1 MQIYFDD
8 NLVPED
14 YYMSYSDN
22 FSSFDDSFYL
32 GSSASLNATLQ
43 VPIVAWPGIINNV
56 RIEVDGSPV
65 ATLKV
70 DNITVNDDNSITL
83 DLVDILTHTS
93 SPCDF
98 SALITY
104 QKTYDPE
111 TDTWTET
118 GTGINARD
126 LLNFICQSYSITQGE
141 FELTN
146 GDTMIYSY
154 DNSMTGRNYLEMIAE
169 LQGGYVHIDETGVIY
184 IKYYNRESRN
194 LYRNSDTYSGND
206 SNGWILGGTIDT
218 NETKDGSY
226 SIRTA
231 TAWQGPGVNLV
242 KLYEAGKI
250 EIGDRLTYSVYF
262 KTNFVPNNSP
272 AFSFTLYRG
281 STGTSGRGI
290 KTFSPD
296 EIIPGQWYRVYV
308 TFEITDYSITSDHA
322 RIELNYYDTND
333 RYYFGNNRT
342 NYVWFSQPQV
352 EKGSILTDYESSEK
366 KTFRPLPDDLLSY
379 NDVDTYKLSE
389 EITIERVVYD
399 DGVTEP
405 KKSSEDDSL
414 YTLYLSTDN
423 LFLQNIVQAEF
434 NKICNNIIGYKFYN
448 IHIDNCNRFFTPG
461 STIWFERES
470 GERIPIMVNYTR
482 DYVGGFV
489 GSYDTKISG
498 AKRTETEVIPTE
510 DKIKRIRTIL
520 NQMDNSLTI
529 QASKSDNLK
538 TKTSELRIDLNKVQ
552 SLFQITGGSNLIRNS
567 QFLLPDETWTFTESA
582 QDAYH
587 TPIGSG
593 YNSSL
598 IGETVAVANII
609 LRKSKART
617 EINNV
622 KVNTTHNLNYY
633 ISQDY
638 YTTTHVRL
646 ISKNAGNTIFDDVIT
661 TDSTHTITMRN
672 YSHTIETTDSD
683 YYFEI
688 ETTTTMSGYCKIY
701 DLMFNSGDKKSWEPA
716 ASEVYSTILKMSQ
729 QGFQVYSSGS
739 NILTLITSDGFQVR
753 EAQDGQDGEVI
764 LGRIVS
770 QFNNEGIITEIVRMT
785 KAVIGKYIQEELTL
799 NNFIHHVEYFEE

>member
-22 FSSFDDSFYL
+22 FSSFDESFYL

-56 RIEVDGSPV
+56 RIEVDGNPV

-93 SPCDF
+93 TPCDF

-104 QKTYDPE
+104 QKIYDPE

-118 GTGINARD
+118 GTGITARQ

-146 GDTMIYSY
+146 GDVMIFSY

-169 LQGGYVHIDETGVIY
+169 LQGGYVHIDESGILY
-184 IKYYNRESRN
+184 IKYYFREVN
-194 LYRNSDTYSGND
+194 
-206 SNGWILGGTIDT
+206 
-218 NETKDGSY
+218 NE
-226 SIRTA
+226 
-231 TAWQGPGVNLV
+231 
-242 KLYEAGKI
+242 
-250 EIGDRLTYSVYF
+250 
-262 KTNFVPNNSP
+262 
-272 AFSFTLYRG
+272 
-281 STGTSGRGI
+281 
-290 KTFSPD
+290 KTFD
-296 EIIPGQWYRVYV
+296 
-308 TFEITDYSITSDHA
+308 
-322 RIELNYYDTND
+322 
-333 RYYFGNNRT
+333 
-342 NYVWFSQPQV
+342 
-352 EKGSILTDYESSEK
+352 
-366 KTFRPLPDDLLSY
+366 PDDNIVLSY
-379 NDVDTYKLSE
+379 DEVDTYKLSE
-389 EITIERVVYD
+389 EIIIERVVYD

-434 NKICNNIIGYKFYN
+434 NKICNNIIGYRFYN

-470 GERIPIMVNYTR
+470 GERVPIIVNYTR

-489 GSYDTKISG
+489 GSYETKVSG

-538 TKTSELRIDLNKVQ
+538 TKTTQLRVDLEKVQ

-633 ISQDY
+633 ISQDS

-739 NILTLITSDGFQVR
+739 NILTLLTSDGFQVR
-753 EAQDGQDGEVI
+753 EAQSGGDGEII

-770 QFNNEGIITEIVRMT
+770 QFNTEGIITEIVRMT
-785 KAVIGKYIQEELTL
+785 KAIIGTYIQEELTL
-799 NNFIHHVEYFEE
+799 NSVIHHVEYFEE

>member
-8 NLVPED
+8 NLVPDD

-43 VPIVAWPGIINNV
+43 VPIIAWPGIINNV
-56 RIEVDGSPV
+56 RIEVDGNPV

-104 QKTYDPE
+104 QKIYDPE

-169 LQGGYVHIDETGVIY
+169 LQGGYVHIDENGVLY
-184 IKYYNRESRN
+184 IKYYFRE
-194 LYRNSDTYSGND
+194 
-206 SNGWILGGTIDT
+206 
-218 NETKDGSY
+218 
-226 SIRTA
+226 
-231 TAWQGPGVNLV
+231 VN
-242 KLYEAGKI
+242 KE
-250 EIGDRLTYSVYF
+250 
-262 KTNFVPNNSP
+262 
-272 AFSFTLYRG
+272 
-281 STGTSGRGI
+281 
-290 KTFSPD
+290 KTFD
-296 EIIPGQWYRVYV
+296 
-308 TFEITDYSITSDHA
+308 
-322 RIELNYYDTND
+322 
-333 RYYFGNNRT
+333 
-342 NYVWFSQPQV
+342 
-352 EKGSILTDYESSEK
+352 
-366 KTFRPLPDDLLSY
+366 PDDNIVLSY
-379 NDVDTYKLSE
+379 DEVDTYKLSE
-389 EITIERVVYD
+389 EIIIERVVYD

-405 KKSSEDDSL
+405 KKSSEDNSL

-470 GERIPIMVNYTR
+470 GERVPIVVNYTR

-489 GSYDTKISG
+489 GSYDTKIRV

-510 DKIKRIRTIL
+510 EKIKRIRTIL

-567 QFLLPDETWTFTESA
+567 QFLLSDETWTFTESEE
-582 QDAYH
+582 DAYH

-633 ISQDY
+633 ISQDS

-646 ISKNAGNTIFDDVIT
+646 ISKNAGNIIFDDLIT

-753 EAQDGQDGEVI
+753 EAQDGEEGEVI

-799 NNFIHHVEYFEE
+799 NNVIHHVEYFEE

>member
-22 FSSFDDSFYL
+22 FTSFDDLFYL

-43 VPIVAWPGIINNV
+43 VPIIAWPGMINNV

-118 GTGINARD
+118 GTGITARE

-169 LQGGYVHIDETGVIY
+169 LQGGYVHIDENGLLY
-184 IKYYNRESRN
+184 IKYYFR
-194 LYRNSDTYSGND
+194 
-206 SNGWILGGTIDT
+206 
-218 NETKDGSY
+218 
-226 SIRTA
+226 
-231 TAWQGPGVNLV
+231 
-242 KLYEAGKI
+242 
-250 EIGDRLTYSVYF
+250 EIG
-262 KTNFVPNNSP
+262 NE
-272 AFSFTLYRG
+272 
-281 STGTSGRGI
+281 
-290 KTFSPD
+290 KTFDPD
-296 EIIPGQWYRVYV
+296 ENIV
-308 TFEITDYSITSDHA
+308 
-322 RIELNYYDTND
+322 
-333 RYYFGNNRT
+333 
-342 NYVWFSQPQV
+342 
-352 EKGSILTDYESSEK
+352 
-366 KTFRPLPDDLLSY
+366 LSY
-379 NDVDTYKLSE
+379 DEVDTYKLSE
-389 EITIERVVYD
+389 EIIIERVVYD

-423 LFLQNIVQAEF
+423 LFLQNITLEEF

-448 IHIDNCNRFFTPG
+448 IHIDNCNRFFNPG

-470 GERIPIMVNYTR
+470 GEKVPIMVNYTR
-482 DYVGGFV
+482 DYAGGFV

-582 QDAYH
+582 EDSYH

-622 KVNTTHNLNYY
+622 KVNTTHNINYY
-633 ISQDY
+633 ISQDS
-638 YTTTHVRL
+638 YTTTHIRL
-646 ISKNAGNTIFDDVIT
+646 ISKNAGNTIFDDLIT
-661 TDSTHTITMRN
+661 TDATHTITMRN
-672 YSHTIETTDSD
+672 YSHTIETTDSE

-753 EAQDGQDGEVI
+753 EAQDGGDGEVI

-799 NNFIHHVEYFEE
+799 NNVIHHVEYFEE

>member
-43 VPIVAWPGIINNV
+43 VPIIAWPGIINNV
-56 RIEVDGSPV
+56 RIEVNGNRV

-104 QKTYDPE
+104 QKIYDPE

-118 GTGINARD
+118 GTGITARQ

-169 LQGGYVHIDETGVIY
+169 LQGGYVHIDGNGVLY
-184 IKYYNRESRN
+184 IKYYFREVN
-194 LYRNSDTYSGND
+194 
-206 SNGWILGGTIDT
+206 
-218 NETKDGSY
+218 NE
-226 SIRTA
+226 
-231 TAWQGPGVNLV
+231 
-242 KLYEAGKI
+242 
-250 EIGDRLTYSVYF
+250 
-262 KTNFVPNNSP
+262 
-272 AFSFTLYRG
+272 
-281 STGTSGRGI
+281 
-290 KTFSPD
+290 KTFD
-296 EIIPGQWYRVYV
+296 
-308 TFEITDYSITSDHA
+308 
-322 RIELNYYDTND
+322 
-333 RYYFGNNRT
+333 
-342 NYVWFSQPQV
+342 
-352 EKGSILTDYESSEK
+352 
-366 KTFRPLPDDLLSY
+366 PDDNIVLSY
-379 NDVDTYKLSE
+379 DEVDTYKLSE
-389 EITIERVVYD
+389 EIIIERVVYD

-470 GERIPIMVNYTR
+470 GEKVPIMVNYTR

-489 GSYDTKISG
+489 GSYDTNIRGS
-498 AKRTETEVIPTE
+498 KRTETEVIPTE
-510 DKIKRIRTIL
+510 EKIKRIRTIL

-538 TKTSELRIDLNKVQ
+538 AKTSELRIDLNKVQ
-552 SLFQITGGSNLIRNS
+552 SLFQVTGGSNLIRNS
-567 QFLLPDETWTFTESA
+567 QFLLPDETWTFTESEE
-582 QDAYH
+582 DAYH

-622 KVNTTHNLNYY
+622 KLNTTHNINYY
-633 ISQDY
+633 ISQDS

-646 ISKNAGNTIFDDVIT
+646 ISKNAGNIIFDDLIT

-672 YSHTIETTDSD
+672 YSHTIETNDSD

-688 ETTTTMSGYCKIY
+688 ETTTTMSGYFKIY

-753 EAQDGQDGEVI
+753 EAQDGQEGEVI

-770 QFNNEGIITEIVRMT
+770 QFNNEGIITEVVRMT
-785 KAVIGKYIQEELTL
+785 KAVIGKYIQEEMIL
-799 NNFIHHVEYFEE
+799 NDVIHHVEYFEE

>member
-22 FSSFDDSFYL
+22 FSSFDDLFYL

-43 VPIVAWPGIINNV
+43 VPIIAWPGIINNV

-118 GTGINARD
+118 GTGITARQ

-169 LQGGYVHIDETGVIY
+169 LQGGYVHINENGILY
-184 IKYYNRESRN
+184 IKYYNRDSLN
-194 LYRNSDTYSGND
+194 LFEASKIGNTNIIISDEGKRITMPIMSSGN
-206 SNGWILGGTIDT
+206 G
-218 NETKDGSY
+218 
-226 SIRTA
+226 
-231 TAWQGPGVNLV
+231 
-242 KLYEAGKI
+242 
-250 EIGDRLTYSVYF
+250 
-262 KTNFVPNNSP
+262 
-272 AFSFTLYRG
+272 
-281 STGTSGRGI
+281 
-290 KTFSPD
+290 
-296 EIIPGQWYRVYV
+296 
-308 TFEITDYSITSDHA
+308 ITSTSRKLSQLAPSLQVGDTVYLYLNTTSNYNRYIYLETSA
-322 RIELNYYDTND
+322 YLWITGNSRTITQQDLNSNVYLYGNRYQDGETSQVIISNLRIVKKQNTS
-333 RYYFGNNRT
+333 
-342 NYVWFSQPQV
+342 W
-352 EKGSILTDYESSEK
+352 EKPGKVFDPSPEEV
-366 KTFRPLPDDLLSY
+366 LSY
-379 NDVDTYKLSE
+379 DEVDTYKLSE
-389 EITIERVVYD
+389 EIIIERVVYD

-434 NKICNNIIGYKFYN
+434 DRICDNIIGYKFYN

-470 GERIPIMVNYTR
+470 GEKVPIIVNYTR
-482 DYVGGFV
+482 DYLGGFV

-633 ISQDY
+633 ISQDS

-753 EAQDGQDGEVI
+753 EAQDGQEGEVI

>member
-22 FSSFDDSFYL
+22 FSSFDDLFYL

-43 VPIVAWPGIINNV
+43 VPIIAWPGMINNV

-104 QKTYDPE
+104 QKIYDPE

-118 GTGINARD
+118 GTGITARE
-126 LLNFICQSYSITQGE
+126 LLNFICQSYSVTQGE

-169 LQGGYVHIDETGVIY
+169 LQGGYVHIDENGLLY
-184 IKYYNRESRN
+184 IKYYFRE
-194 LYRNSDTYSGND
+194 
-206 SNGWILGGTIDT
+206 IE
-218 NETKDGSY
+218 NE
-226 SIRTA
+226 
-231 TAWQGPGVNLV
+231 
-242 KLYEAGKI
+242 
-250 EIGDRLTYSVYF
+250 
-262 KTNFVPNNSP
+262 
-272 AFSFTLYRG
+272 
-281 STGTSGRGI
+281 
-290 KTFSPD
+290 KTFDPD
-296 EIIPGQWYRVYV
+296 ENIV
-308 TFEITDYSITSDHA
+308 
-322 RIELNYYDTND
+322 
-333 RYYFGNNRT
+333 
-342 NYVWFSQPQV
+342 
-352 EKGSILTDYESSEK
+352 
-366 KTFRPLPDDLLSY
+366 LSY
-379 NDVDTYKLSE
+379 DEVDTYKLSE
-389 EITIERVVYD
+389 EIIIERVVYD

-423 LFLQNIVQAEF
+423 LFLQNITLEEF

-448 IHIDNCNRFFTPG
+448 IHIDNCNRFFNPG

-470 GERIPIMVNYTR
+470 GEKVPIMVNYTR

-529 QASKSDNLK
+529 QASKYDNLK

-582 QDAYH
+582 EDAYH

-598 IGETVAVANII
+598 IG
-609 LRKSKART
+609 LKFSY
-617 EINNV
+617 NV
-622 KVNTTHNLNYY
+622 
-633 ISQDY
+633 
-638 YTTTHVRL
+638 
-646 ISKNAGNTIFDDVIT
+646 
-661 TDSTHTITMRN
+661 
-672 YSHTIETTDSD
+672 
-683 YYFEI
+683 
-688 ETTTTMSGYCKIY
+688 
-701 DLMFNSGDKKSWEPA
+701 
-716 ASEVYSTILKMSQ
+716 
-729 QGFQVYSSGS
+729 
-739 NILTLITSDGFQVR
+739 
-753 EAQDGQDGEVI
+753 
-764 LGRIVS
+764 
-770 QFNNEGIITEIVRMT
+770 
-785 KAVIGKYIQEELTL
+785 
-799 NNFIHHVEYFEE
+799 

>member
-22 FSSFDDSFYL
+22 FSSFDDLFYL

-43 VPIVAWPGIINNV
+43 VPIIAWPGMINNV

-118 GTGINARD
+118 GTGITARE

-146 GDTMIYSY
+146 EDTMIYSY

-169 LQGGYVHIDETGVIY
+169 LQGGYVHIDENGLLY
-184 IKYYNRESRN
+184 IKYYFRE
-194 LYRNSDTYSGND
+194 
-206 SNGWILGGTIDT
+206 IE
-218 NETKDGSY
+218 NE
-226 SIRTA
+226 
-231 TAWQGPGVNLV
+231 
-242 KLYEAGKI
+242 
-250 EIGDRLTYSVYF
+250 
-262 KTNFVPNNSP
+262 
-272 AFSFTLYRG
+272 
-281 STGTSGRGI
+281 
-290 KTFSPD
+290 KTFDPD
-296 EIIPGQWYRVYV
+296 ENIV
-308 TFEITDYSITSDHA
+308 
-322 RIELNYYDTND
+322 
-333 RYYFGNNRT
+333 
-342 NYVWFSQPQV
+342 
-352 EKGSILTDYESSEK
+352 
-366 KTFRPLPDDLLSY
+366 LSY
-379 NDVDTYKLSE
+379 DEVDTYKLSE
-389 EITIERVVYD
+389 EIIIERVVYD

-423 LFLQNIVQAEF
+423 LFLQNITLEEF

-448 IHIDNCNRFFTPG
+448 IHIDNCNRFFNPG

-470 GERIPIMVNYTR
+470 GEKVPIMVNYTR

-529 QASKSDNLK
+529 QASKYDNLK

-582 QDAYH
+582 EDAYH
-587 TPIGSG
+587 TPIASG

-622 KVNTTHNLNYY
+622 KVNTTHNINYY
-633 ISQDY
+633 ISQDS
-638 YTTTHVRL
+638 YTTTHIRL
-646 ISKNAGNTIFDDVIT
+646 ISKNAGNTIFDDLIT
-661 TDSTHTITMRN
+661 TDATHTITMRN
-672 YSHTIETTDSD
+672 YSHTIETTDSE

-753 EAQDGQDGEVI
+753 EAQDGGDGEVI

>member
-22 FSSFDDSFYL
+22 FSSFDDLFYL

-43 VPIVAWPGIINNV
+43 VPIIAWPGMINNV

-118 GTGINARD
+118 GTGITARE

-169 LQGGYVHIDETGVIY
+169 LQGGYVHIDENGLLY
-184 IKYYNRESRN
+184 IKYYFRE
-194 LYRNSDTYSGND
+194 
-206 SNGWILGGTIDT
+206 IE
-218 NETKDGSY
+218 NE
-226 SIRTA
+226 
-231 TAWQGPGVNLV
+231 
-242 KLYEAGKI
+242 
-250 EIGDRLTYSVYF
+250 
-262 KTNFVPNNSP
+262 
-272 AFSFTLYRG
+272 
-281 STGTSGRGI
+281 
-290 KTFSPD
+290 KTFDPD
-296 EIIPGQWYRVYV
+296 ENIV
-308 TFEITDYSITSDHA
+308 
-322 RIELNYYDTND
+322 
-333 RYYFGNNRT
+333 
-342 NYVWFSQPQV
+342 
-352 EKGSILTDYESSEK
+352 
-366 KTFRPLPDDLLSY
+366 LSY
-379 NDVDTYKLSE
+379 DEVDTYKLSE
-389 EITIERVVYD
+389 EIIIERVVYD

-423 LFLQNIVQAEF
+423 LFLQNITLEEF

-448 IHIDNCNRFFTPG
+448 IHIDNCNRFFNPG

-470 GERIPIMVNYTR
+470 GEKVPIMVNYTR

-529 QASKSDNLK
+529 QASKYDNLK

-582 QDAYH
+582 EDAYH

-622 KVNTTHNLNYY
+622 KVNTTHNINYY
-633 ISQDY
+633 ISQDS
-638 YTTTHVRL
+638 YTTTHIRL
-646 ISKNAGNTIFDDVIT
+646 ISKNAGNTIFDDLIT
-661 TDSTHTITMRN
+661 TDATHTITMRN
-672 YSHTIETTDSD
+672 YSHKIETTDSE

-753 EAQDGQDGEVI
+753 EAQDGGDGEVI

-799 NNFIHHVEYFEE
+799 NNVIHHVEYFEE